1 MLTPLQ
7 AFGIVQSCLVFWEVS
22 IGLGNSI
29 ELISLNHVQQ
39 LQKACTFISRSNG
52 KLTSAVCIRQ
62 RRPLFNHPVPDEML
76 RPFLISAPNAKS
88 HPQSSFLGGDGP
100 LYGLGHLFHLYDRR
114 QLRTQSTLARY
125 CCALLEHGT
134 SFLSLSTILSENE
147 VTRYLVSPMATHC
160 RLRHHYRNLLIPDV
174 HLPRDRPTDGT

>member
-7 AFGIVQSCLVFWEVS
+7 VFGIVQSCLVFWQVS

-29 ELISLNHVQQ
+29 ELISLNDVQQ

-52 KLTSAVCIRQ
+52 KLTSAVCICQ
-62 RRPLFNHPVPDEML
+62 RRPLFNHPVPLEML
-76 RPFLISAPNAKS
+76 CPFLISTPNAKS

-125 CCALLEHGT
+125 CCALLEHGNKL
-134 SFLSLSTILSENE
+134 LSLSRILSG
-147 VTRYLVSPMATHC
+147 MK
-160 RLRHHYRNLLIPDV
+160 
-174 HLPRDRPTDGT
+174 